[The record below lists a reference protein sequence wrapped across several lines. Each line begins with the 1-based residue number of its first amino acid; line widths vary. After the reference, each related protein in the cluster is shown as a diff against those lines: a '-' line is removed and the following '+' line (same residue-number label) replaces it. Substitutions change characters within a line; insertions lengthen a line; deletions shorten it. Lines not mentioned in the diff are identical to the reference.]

1 MSLSPTN
8 SFTVLLVEDDA
19 RLARLTMAYLQAH
32 GVVVLHASDGL
43 SGLQVARTEAV
54 DVVLLDLMLP
64 GLDGL
69 EVCRRIRERSDVPI
83 VMLTARDGEVDR
95 VLGLELGADDYV
107 SKPFS
112 SPELLA
118 RLRAQV
124 RRFRGLAGPGPS
136 EIVQVGR
143 LKVDPGSHT
152 AWLGDEVLTLTTYE
166 FDLLRVLA
174 ERPGR
179 VLARETI
186 LDLVKGSA
194 DEAFDRSIDV
204 HVSRLRQKLGDD
216 ARDPR
221 MLKTVRGVGYVLTA
235 EAQP

>member
-1 MSLSPTN
+1 MNLSPSN
-8 SFTVLLVEDDA
+8 AFTVLFVEDDA
-19 RLARLTMAYLQAH
+19 RLARLTTAYLQAH
-32 GVVVLHASDGL
+32 GVVVIHVGDGL
-43 SGLQVARTEAV
+43 AGLRTARTEQV

-64 GLDGL
+64 GIDGL

-107 SKPFS
+107 AKPFS

-118 RLRAQV
+118 RLRAHV
-124 RRFRGLAGPGPS
+124 RRSRGLAGPAVS
-136 EIVQVGR
+136 ETLQVGP
-143 LKVDPGSHT
+143 LVVDPGSHT
-152 AWLGDEVLTLTTYE
+152 ATLEGERLNLTTYE

-174 ERPGR
+174 ERAGK
-179 VLARETI
+179 VLSRETL
-186 LDLVKGSA
+186 LDLVKGSV

-221 MLKTVRGVGYVLTA
+221 MLKTVRGVGYVLTPGGA
-235 EAQP
+235 